1 MIEFTIKELIF
12 LALAIIS
19 LVINIIQWQ
28 KKKTLYK
35 PIKNDL
41 VGLFYDIAVKRLHYH
56 TRQKELEGPTNPYS
70 DLNALKHSFLT
81 FVRGTLI
88 DLSGIREHVVAALET
103 MDISDREIFKASDFG
118 LTSEEKKQREEF
130 FRRGR
135 DLERS

>member
-41 VGLFYDIAVKRLHYH
+41 VGLFNDIAVKRLHYYS
-56 TRQKELEGPTNPYS
+56 TQKELEGQTNPYS

-81 FVRGTLI
+81 FVSGTII
-88 DLSGIREHVVAALET
+88 DLSGIREHVVAALKT

-118 LTSEEKKQREEF
+118 LTAEEKKQQEEF

-135 DLERS
+135 ELQQK